1 MTTTLID
8 GNVKMNNMEDKKEI
22 PRFIFKLPTSTKEQE
37 EETRDLIKESFGDN
51 CLVIFAD
58 DNLQLFQLT
67 GTYEKVI

>member
-1 MTTTLID
+1 
-8 GNVKMNNMEDKKEI
+8 MEAKKEL
-22 PRFIFKLPTSTKEQE
+22 PKFIFKLPITTKEQE
-37 EETRDLIKESFGDN
+37 EEIRDSIKESFGDD

>member
-1 MTTTLID
+1 
-8 GNVKMNNMEDKKEI
+8 MNNEEKKEL
-22 PRFIFKLPTSTKEQE
+22 PRFIFKLPTSTKEQD
-37 EETRDLIKESFGDN
+37 EETRYFIKESFGDD